1 MGGAKR
7 IQLWRSVYISILK
20 SDNNHITILK
30 YSYLKDPKNTPVI
43 YKLQSYRAVKSF
55 TILLNDISKQ
65 LGDARPPPGT
75 APAKTHCGKH
85 TGHTAHMAKG
95 DIIQ

>member
-1 MGGAKR
+1 MGGRKR
-7 IQLWRSVYISILK
+7 IQIWRAVYNSILK
-20 SDNNHITILK
+20 SGNNIYNNFKILLIK
-30 YSYLKDPKNTPVI
+30 RLKNTPVI

-65 LGDARPPPGT
+65 LGDARPPLGN

-85 TGHTAHMAKG
+85 TAYAPHMAKG
-95 DIIQ
+95 DNIQ